1 MVSTNS
7 RVDLA
12 EESDSISLGDALG
25 KGSRRG
31 RVPEQ
36 LGSDDDVVCGSAGE
50 SLVLLVLQV
59 GLIVDDKVEY
69 RGSPIWIGDQYFLA
83 QGWH

>member
-7 RVDLA
+7 RVDLP
-12 EESDSISLGDALG
+12 EESDSVLLGDALG
-25 KGSRRG
+25 KGSRGG

-36 LGSDDDVVCGSAGE
+36 LGSEDDVVCSSAGE
-50 SLVLLVLQV
+50 SLMLLVLYI
-59 GLIVDDKVEY
+59 GLVVDDEVEY

-83 QGWH
+83 